1 VEVRIMSETIT
12 TGLFKGS
19 GTALLIRGIAAVLFG
34 ILVLLWPGL
43 TLLALVF
50 LFGSYAIVDGVTG
63 LWHYASAKDR
73 RSVWQIVGGVIS
85 VAAGII
91 AMVWPGITAL
101 ALALVIGSWALV
113 LGVSQIAAAFDVR
126 KTVSQWWLWLLT
138 GIVTALFGL
147 LVVVAP
153 GAGILSLLGL
163 VSAFAVVSGAL
174 LIASGIELRRRPQTV
189 HRHRP
194 A

>member
-1 VEVRIMSETIT
+1 VEVRIMSDATT

-19 GTALLIRGIAAVLFG
+19 GTALLMRGIAAVLFG
-34 ILVLLWPGL
+34 ILVIAWPGP
-43 TLLALVF
+43 TVLALVF
-50 LFGSYAIVDGVTG
+50 LFGIYAIVDGVTG
-63 LWHYASAKDR
+63 LWHYASNKDR
-73 RSVWQIVGGVIS
+73 RSAWQIVGGVIS
-85 VAAGII
+85 VAAGIT
-91 AMVWPGITAL
+91 ALVWPGITAL
-101 ALALVIGSWALV
+101 ALALVIGFWALV
-113 LGVSQIAAAFDVR
+113 LGVSQIAAAFNVR

-147 LVVVAP
+147 LIVAAP

-163 VSAFAVVSGAL
+163 VSAFAVISGVL
-174 LIASGIELRRRPQTV
+174 LIASGIELRRLPRAV